1 MAPQDKPG
9 NTPRDAVA
17 IWDDILD
24 LVAEDDAETGEASE
38 DDVRWSQ
45 SVDATVR
52 ARLAQLRRQL
62 TPTDVP
68 IKRGVTIPPEIQAMD
83 RPALVAQLEIL
94 RQCANVRY
102 AQRDLTGMTDND
114 LRTMLAAFVEPAE
127 R

>member
-1 MAPQDKPG
+1 MSPQDKPG
-9 NTPRDAVA
+9 NTPRDPVA

-45 SVDATVR
+45 SVDAGVR

-62 TPTDVP
+62 TPIDVP

-102 AQRDLTGMTDND
+102 AQRDLMGMTDND
-114 LRTMLAAFVEPAE
+114 LRTMLAAFVEPSE